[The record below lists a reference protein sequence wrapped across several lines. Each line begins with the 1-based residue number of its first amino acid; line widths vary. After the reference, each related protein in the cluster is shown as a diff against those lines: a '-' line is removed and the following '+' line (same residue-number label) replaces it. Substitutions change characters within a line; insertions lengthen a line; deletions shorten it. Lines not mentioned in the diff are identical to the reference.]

1 MGRPLTK
8 DVNGVRVLGTFG
20 TNTAG
25 DKSAGIRVTG
35 KFGGATNSDYFLV
48 KQRGAK
54 TYIVSR
60 DGVTMELGVLVETI
74 ANDGDILITGSPA
87 GLSPPGAGNA
97 GEVNISIAKLTK
109 RMATDFQGNRYK
121 WYLSNFEDSSGDY
134 IVLEAV

>member
-25 DKSAGIRVTG
+25 DKNAGIRVSGRFANT
-35 KFGGATNSDYFLV
+35 TNSDYFLV

-60 DGVTMELGVLVETI
+60 DGATMQLGVLVPNVA
-74 ANDGDILITGSPA
+74 ANGDIVILGSIQGIT
-87 GLSPPGAGNA
+87 PG
-97 GEVNISIAKLTK
+97 NIAIAKLTK
-109 RMATDFQGNRYK
+109 RIATDFSGNRYK
-121 WYLSNFEDSSGDY
+121 WYLSNYEDSSGDTL
-134 IVLEAV
+134 VLIPV

>member
-25 DKSAGIRVTG
+25 DKSAGIRVSG
-35 KFGGATNSDYFLV
+35 RFGGVTNSDYFLV

-60 DGVTMELGVLVETI
+60 NGVTMQLGVLVPSVT
-74 ANDGDILITGSPA
+74 NNGDIVILGSTQ
-87 GLSPPGAGNA
+87 GVTPG
-97 GEVNISIAKLTK
+97 NIAIAKLTK
-109 RMATDFQGNRYK
+109 RIATDFNGNRYK
-121 WYLSNFEDSSGDY
+121 WYLSNYEDSSGDTL
-134 IVLEAV
+134 VLIPV